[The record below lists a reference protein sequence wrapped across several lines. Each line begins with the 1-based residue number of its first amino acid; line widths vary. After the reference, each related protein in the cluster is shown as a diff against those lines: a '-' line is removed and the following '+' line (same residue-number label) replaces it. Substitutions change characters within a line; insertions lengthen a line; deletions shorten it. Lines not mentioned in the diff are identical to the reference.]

1 MRLSLPAGLPKSTI
15 WFVLTGIVFLLQLF
29 PYTGIFLMLVL
40 APLWSV
46 VLINIGFVSLAVE
59 AALGRIAITWLLA
72 PIIWFGGYTLAA
84 WQSQRAFD
92 QLGEEIAAFNA
103 GKALPFHPQTQDLVL
118 TTSEHDI
125 HPGSLVQKYDIQ
137 IIYKS
142 ERSFKTAQHM
152 SYQLGAETLC
162 TTIRTDAR
170 YQAASVYAYGVHEN
184 AESGTKHKRKL
195 TPGLCMIHAP
205 QDPRKPV
212 IHIEAKNERRTGF
225 LLPATMTRITLRDG
239 QGRRVELMSGRAAT
253 LPAWPKLTMGCG
265 LNSGAPSWDC
275 FAGFMRQ
282 RPQSAGGALAA
293 IDVAALALGL
303 RAASPTSRR
312 DALTVISGVSLQD
325 TVSRREDTSLTNL
338 DRAIADAS
346 MRITVH
352 DFAGL
357 TQNTALLV
365 SRADG
370 LVSGLRNR
378 LAAQHPIAEGIKN
391 FGNLI
396 AALPDAEF
404 KRRAPEVI
412 AILQSAR
419 EINLDNMAI
428 NLAYRLADLGP
439 AALPLLER
447 YAFEKP
453 VRWAGSPYFAL
464 CRLGAPAAHHA
475 ERIAQTLYANGP
487 SYTTRRK
494 SESHMAA
501 YITLLR
507 FGRRDLLAGEH
518 DADSQYRRND
528 YAYWSQ
534 TITPASPADDCTAK
548 NAPRGRQ

>member
-1 MRLSLPAGLPKSTI
+1 MRLSLPAGWPKSLI
-15 WFVLTGIVFLLQLF
+15 WFIITGVLFLFQLF
-29 PYTGIFLMLVL
+29 PYTGVFLMLVL
-40 APLWSV
+40 APFWSI
-46 VLINIGFVSLAVE
+46 VLLNIGFVALGVE
-59 AALGRIAITWLLA
+59 AVIGRIAIVWLLA
-72 PIIWFGGYTLAA
+72 PIIWFGGYTVAF

-92 QLGEEIAAFNA
+92 QLGDEIAAFNA
-103 GKALPFHPQTQDLVL
+103 GKALPFDSRAQDLVL
-118 TTSEHDI
+118 TTSDYNI
-125 HPGSLVQKYDIQ
+125 PAGALVQNYDVQ
-137 IIYKS
+137 AVYKS
-142 ERSFKTAQHM
+142 ARGLKTAQHI
-152 SYQLGAETLC
+152 SYQLGVDPLC
-162 TTIRTDAR
+162 KTIRSDAR
-170 YQAASVYAYGVHEN
+170 YGAASVYATGVRDD
-184 AESGTKHKRKL
+184 AGTGTKRTRTM

-212 IHIEAKNERRTGF
+212 VHIEAKDEKRKGF
-225 LLPATMTRITLRDG
+225 LLPAILTRITLSDG
-239 QGRRVELMSGRAAT
+239 QGRRVELMHGRAAI
-253 LPAWPKLTMGCG
+253 LSAWPKLAMGCA
-265 LNSGAPSWDC
+265 LNSGGPSWDC
-275 FAGFMRQ
+275 DAGFMRQ
-282 RPQSAGGALAA
+282 SQQDAGGAASA
-293 IDVAALALGL
+293 SDVIAKALGL
-303 RAASPTSRR
+303 RAATPSSRR
-312 DALTVISGVSLQD
+312 DALTAIPGVGLQD

-338 DRAIADAS
+338 DRAIADTS

-404 KRRAPEVI
+404 KRRAPEVLT
-412 AILQSAR
+412 ILQGAR

-487 SYTTRRK
+487 SYTTQRK

-518 DADSQYRRND
+518 DADSQYRRKD